1 MALTRLKDF
10 PLIDPPVRHIPST
23 RRRVQSIKRIMALAS
38 ACLAFAT
45 PAFAQSRPEPA
56 VSGGGLL
63 YETHCIGCHSKQ
75 IHWRERKLATDWA
88 SLAAQVRRWQANTG
102 LQWTNEEVD
111 EVTRYL
117 NRTIYMFPE
126 DGPKRVG

>member
-1 MALTRLKDF
+1 VTCNAGMLRSSDLRVLWSRGRALVAAFTA
-10 PLIDPPVRHIPST
+10 T
-23 RRRVQSIKRIMALAS
+23 
-38 ACLAFAT
+38 CLAFSAS
-45 PAFAQSRPEPA
+45 ALGQAQPEPRA
-56 VSGGGLL
+56 SGGALL
-63 YETHCIGCHSKQ
+63 YETHCIACHSKQ

-102 LQWTNEEVD
+102 LQWTDEEID

-126 DGPKRVG
+126 TSPRRVV

>member
-1 MALTRLKDF
+1 MTDLAVAHVPLTR
-10 PLIDPPVRHIPST
+10 S
-23 RRRVQSIKRIMALAS
+23 RVWSFGCITALAV
-38 ACLAFAT
+38 AHLAFST
-45 PAFAQSRPEPA
+45 PAFAQSPPQPT
-56 VSGGGLL
+56 VSGGALL

-126 DGPKRVG
+126 DSPKRIG

>member
-1 MALTRLKDF
+1 MIAAAVRDV
-10 PLIDPPVRHIPST
+10 PLN
-23 RRRVQSIKRIMALAS
+23 RRSAQLIKCIAALAA

-45 PAFAQSRPEPA
+45 PTLAQSRPEPA
-56 VSGGGLL
+56 VSGGALL

-88 SLAAQVRRWQANTG
+88 SLASQVRRWQANTG

-111 EVTRYL
+111 QVTRYL

-126 DGPKRVG
+126 DAPKRVG

>member
-1 MALTRLKDF
+1 MRPRA
-10 PLIDPPVRHIPST
+10 
-23 RRRVQSIKRIMALAS
+23 QSFKCIAALAS
-38 ACLAFAT
+38 AYLAFAT
-45 PAFAQSRPEPA
+45 PAFGQSRPEPA
-56 VSGGGLL
+56 VSGGALL

-75 IHWRERKLATDWA
+75 IHWRERKLATNWA

-126 DGPKRVG
+126 DSPKRVG